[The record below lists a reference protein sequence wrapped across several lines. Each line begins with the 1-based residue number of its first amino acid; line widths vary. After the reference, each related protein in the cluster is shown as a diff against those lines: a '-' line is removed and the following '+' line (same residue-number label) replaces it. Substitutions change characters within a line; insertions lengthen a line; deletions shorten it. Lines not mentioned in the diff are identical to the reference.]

1 MRVAFGPTRIAT
13 LALILVA
20 ALAAFTA
27 AAGKSRGGILAA
39 SLADVSADSN
49 NVFVVTKTSP
59 ESRLRVGDRVAFS
72 DPADLAAYRF
82 LDLRAGS
89 TIPIQRLAPA
99 PSVTVAEPVVAV
111 SRSSIAYLR
120 VLRIVLLTFVA
131 IFIAIAFLVAIRGT
145 SSGALSLACFFAS
158 IILILNPTTAV
169 WPKAAIFAY
178 ATVSGCLIIM
188 TFLFA
193 IDFATKFTD
202 QEQRPWTRRFRTYAR
217 VGGAAAIAISAI
229 VSYRSFET
237 PTTPPLGEFLGLAAV
252 VAPIVAFVV
261 ALAFA
266 FAYASPLER
275 TRAAWVS
282 ASFGLGIL
290 GLLVTIA
297 EDVAGVPDPVRD
309 YPLVLLCVMP
319 LGCAYAILRYRL
331 LDIAFVVNRATVF
344 GITSVVVLAALA
356 LVDYGLQKLV
366 GSWIVQNG
374 ASVQIALA
382 LGIGIATR
390 PLHAR
395 IDAIVDDV
403 FFRKRHEALAAL
415 KRFAHDVAFIDDG
428 PLAIER
434 TTETVTR
441 ATEFRCAAFLSEARG
456 SAFRLAEDRA
466 AATAPEIPLEID
478 RNDPC
483 IVRML
488 STRESVELRDVSSA
502 IEGDYAFPMFARN
515 ALLGFLVC
523 TASGDAVTL
532 APDERAAVADVA
544 RALGLTLDLL
554 RVESLETEVERLK
567 LVTLRERRAGYGG
580 P

>member
-13 LALILVA
+13 LALIVVA
-20 ALAAFTA
+20 AIAAGTA
-27 AAGKSRGGILAA
+27 AAGKSRGGVLAA

-49 NVFVVTKTSP
+49 NVFVVTKTSS
-59 ESRLRVGDRVAFS
+59 ESHLRVGDRVAFS

-82 LDLRAGS
+82 MDLRAGS

-99 PSVTVAEPVVAV
+99 PPVTVAEPVVAV

-158 IILILNPTTAV
+158 IILMLNPTTAA

-193 IDFATKFTD
+193 IDFATKFTN
-202 QEQRPWTRRFRTYAR
+202 QEQRPWTRRFRTYVR
-217 VGGAAAIAISAI
+217 VGGGAAIAISAI
-229 VSYRSFET
+229 VAYRSFET
-237 PTTPPLGEFLGLAAV
+237 PTTPPVFEFLGLASI

-261 ALAFA
+261 ALALA

-297 EDVAGVPDPVRD
+297 ENVAGVPEPVRD
-309 YPLVLLCVMP
+309 SPLVLLCVMP

-428 PLAIER
+428 RVAIER
-434 TTETVTR
+434 SRETVAR

-456 SAFRLAEDRA
+456 SAFRLVEDRA
-466 AATAPEIPLEID
+466 ADTAPEIPLEID

-483 IVRML
+483 IIRMR
-488 STRESVELRDVSSA
+488 STRESVELRDVTSA
-502 IEGDYAFPMFARN
+502 IDGDYAFPMFARN
-515 ALLGFLVC
+515 QLLGFLLC
-523 TASGDAVTL
+523 TASGSAVTL
-532 APDERAAVADVA
+532 APDERAAVAEVA

-554 RVESLETEVERLK
+554 RVESLEIEVERLK
-567 LVTLRERRAGYGG
+567 LIALRERRSGYGG